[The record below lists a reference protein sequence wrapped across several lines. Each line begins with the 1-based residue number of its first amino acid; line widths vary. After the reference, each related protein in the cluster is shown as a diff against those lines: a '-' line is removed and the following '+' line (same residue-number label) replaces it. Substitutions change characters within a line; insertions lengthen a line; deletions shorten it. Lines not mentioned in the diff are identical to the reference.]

1 MLDAIEAVFENG
13 VFRPDHPVTGLA
25 PGQRVWVTVEQP
37 REASQSERKEAAL
50 IRRLEARG
58 LVENPAAPSAP
69 ADFRPLQIPGPGLSE
84 TILAERR

>member
-13 VFRPDHPVTGLA
+13 VFRPDQPVIGLA
-25 PGQRVWVTVEQP
+25 PGQRVWVSIEQP

-50 IRRLEARG
+50 IRSLEGRG
-58 LVENPAAPSAP
+58 LVEKPAVPPAP
-69 ADFRPLQIPGPGLSE
+69 ADFRPLQMPGPGLSE